1 MPLEDEIASARRDI
15 SPDGYEMSIGE
26 IMSLYKDGEIKINPA
41 YQRLFRWSL
50 TQKTR
55 FIESLLL
62 GIPIPPIFVFTT
74 DDGKWELIDG
84 LQRLSTI
91 LEFAGV
97 LRIEPEQPTDPEDR
111 DDIEERDDVEELED
125 AKPLRLLGT
134 TFLPSL
140 SGKSWG
146 PGPEDATEWI
156 GTVAQLQVR
165 RARMR
170 VEILRKESDPLAKYE
185 LFQRLN
191 TGGTKLSEQ
200 EVRNCVAIMLN
211 PTFFTWM
218 QNLANTQDF
227 KRIVIQTEEA
237 KKKQAEM
244 ELVVRFLSFRNIDY
258 KNGLD
263 VHEYL
268 DAALISMANN
278 PTFSANRE
286 AESFQRTFSIL
297 SADLGVNAFKRW
309 NGTEF
314 SGKFL
319 MSVFEVVAYGVS
331 LSLDSIGALGEGR
344 RAYLQE
350 RVRALWQNET
360 FVRNS
365 GAGVRGTTRLANL
378 LPFARTYFQP

>member
-1 MPLEDEIASARRDI
+1 MPLEEEIASARRDI

-50 TQKTR
+50 SQKTR

-91 LEFAGV
+91 LQFAGV
-97 LRIEPEQPTDPEDR
+97 LRDDPEED
-111 DDIEERDDVEELED
+111 ED

-140 SGKSWG
+140 NGKSWG
-146 PGPEDATEWI
+146 PSPEDAVDWI

-165 RARMR
+165 RARLR
-170 VEILRKESDPLAKYE
+170 VEILRRESDPLAKYE

-211 PTFFTWM
+211 PGFFTWM
-218 QNLANTQDF
+218 QTLATDPEF
-227 KRIVIQTEEA
+227 TRIVIQTEEA

-244 ELVVRFLSFRNIDY
+244 ELIVRFLAFRNIDY
-258 KNGLD
+258 RSGLD

-268 DAALISMANN
+268 DAALIKMANN
-278 PTFSANRE
+278 KEFPANYE
-286 AESFQRTFSIL
+286 AETFRRTFSIL
-297 SADLGVNAFKRW
+297 CADLGVDAFKRW
-309 NGTEF
+309 NGTDF
-314 SGKFL
+314 TGKFL
-319 MSVFEVVAYGVS
+319 ISVFEVVAYGVS
-331 LSLDSIGALGEGR
+331 LSLDSIEALGER
-344 RAYLQE
+344 RQAYLLE
-350 RVRALWQNET
+350 KVRALWQNET